1 MKIEEVGDRFAIRQL
16 VDEYA
21 IAVDSRDGE
30 RFAALFAAGGK
41 LAVYEPDEQTPS
53 LVYTGR
59 EELLTVVELVASF
72 SVTYHVMTNHVV
84 ELDGD
89 TATAST
95 YGLTHHLG
103 DDPDGDGLR
112 DTLMLL
118 RYDDDLRREGDGW
131 RFVERRIARQWTD
144 YVQAEKARLAD

>member
-1 MKIEEVGDRFAIRQL
+1 MKIEEVGDRVAIRQL

-21 IAVDSRDGE
+21 IAVDTRDGE
-30 RFAALFAAGGK
+30 RFAGLFAEDGK
-41 LAVYEPDEQTPS
+41 LAVYEPDESVPS
-53 LVYTGR
+53 LVYSGR
-59 EELLTVVELVASF
+59 DELLTVVELVASF
-72 SVTYHVMTNHVV
+72 SVTYHVMANHVV

-103 DDPDGDGLR
+103 DAPDGDGLR

-118 RYDDDLRREGDGW
+118 RYDDDLRREGGAW

-144 YVQAEKARLAD
+144 YVEAEKARLAD